1 MLPAP
6 SEIAVSLPSH
16 LSVTRSLSVPTDE
29 FTLTYARSG
38 GPGGQNVNKVETKAV
53 LRWPVADS
61 PSLPEDVKSRF
72 LKRYAGRITKD
83 GDLVMSC
90 DEHRDQ
96 PRNRGAVLD
105 RLRGMLSNVARP
117 PKTRRP
123 TKPSKGSHR
132 RRLAGK
138 KQRSQT
144 KKLRQTPGRDA

>member
-1 MLPAP
+1 M
-6 SEIAVSLPSH
+6 SMPSH
-16 LSVTRSLSVPTDE
+16 LNVTQKLRIPTEE
-29 FTLTYARSG
+29 FTLTFVRSG

-53 LRWPVADS
+53 LRWPVVDS
-61 PSLPEDVKSRF
+61 PSLPEDVKARF
-72 LKRYAGRITKD
+72 CKRYAGRITN
-83 GDLVMSC
+83 GGELVMNC

-96 PRNRGAVLD
+96 PRNRNAVLD

-123 TKPSKGSHR
+123 TKPTKGSQR

-138 KQRSQT
+138 KQRSQK

>member
-1 MLPAP
+1 M
-6 SEIAVSLPSH
+6 SLPSH
-16 LSVTRSLSVPTDE
+16 LSVSRKLQIPTEE

-53 LRWPVADS
+53 LRWPVRDS
-61 PSLPEDVKSRF
+61 NSLPEDVRDRF
-72 LKRYAGRITKD
+72 CKRYAGRITND

-96 PRNRGAVLD
+96 PRNRAAVLE

-117 PKTRRP
+117 PKKRRP
-123 TKPSKGSHR
+123 TKPTKGSQR
-132 RRLAGK
+132 RRLKAK
-138 KQRSQT
+138 KQRGQT